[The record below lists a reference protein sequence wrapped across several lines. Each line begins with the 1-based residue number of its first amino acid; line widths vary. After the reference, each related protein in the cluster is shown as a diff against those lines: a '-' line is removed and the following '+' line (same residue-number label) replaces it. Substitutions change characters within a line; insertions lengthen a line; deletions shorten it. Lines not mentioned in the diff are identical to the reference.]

1 MGRVSI
7 LCLPTTPKLIFK
19 PELPGASKWRP
30 EACTCDICNMEDSRI
45 IVDQNTRCK
54 IPTIPEKF
62 CAMFD
67 LSTVF

>member
-1 MGRVSI
+1 MDTVST

-30 EACTCDICNMEDSRI
+30 EACTCDMEDLRI
-45 IVDQNTRCK
+45 IVNQNTRCK

-62 CAMFD
+62 CATFD

>member
-1 MGRVSI
+1 MGRVST

-30 EACTCDICNMEDSRI
+30 EACMCDMEDSRI
-45 IVDQNTRCK
+45 IVNQKTRCK
-54 IPTIPEKF
+54 SPTIPEKF
-62 CAMFD
+62 CVIFD